1 MEGTDHSNT
10 ALEDE
15 EGGPPA
21 SEDADGEDP
30 HPPSETKEKKTV
42 RTEAREVAAMLGA
55 SGQRKPSPKSRDEHP
70 QHLGPSENYSGLW
83 GCGDTN
89 HLEAVLDTSR
99 AEAISCLRLAC
110 WNCIYV
116 CQTLQS
122 IPHQEIQRKGAMV

>member
-1 MEGTDHSNT
+1 MEGTDRSNT

-30 HPPSETKEKKTV
+30 HPPSETKEKKAV
-42 RTEAREVAAMLGA
+42 RTEAREVAATLGA
-55 SGQRKPSPKSRDEHP
+55 SGQCKPSPKSRDEHP
-70 QHLGPSENYSGLW
+70 QHLGPSESYSGLW
-83 GCGDTN
+83 GCGDAN

-99 AEAISCLRLAC
+99 AEAISCLRLAAGTA
-110 WNCIYV
+110 Y
-116 CQTLQS
+116 TYARLLQS